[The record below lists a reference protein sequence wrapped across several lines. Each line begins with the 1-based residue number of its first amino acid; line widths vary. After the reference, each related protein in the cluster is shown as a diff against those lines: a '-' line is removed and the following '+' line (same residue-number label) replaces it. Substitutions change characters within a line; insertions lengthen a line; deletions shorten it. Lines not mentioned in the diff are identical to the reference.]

1 MTITYTG
8 RHEDIPLKQRQK
20 FEIKLNKLS
29 KMLER
34 SRNGERDLHVF
45 LSQQRQLHKEEITLN
60 AFDHSLVCIGSSGDV
75 GQALSEAAEK
85 FEKQVVKMRAKWRDT
100 TRKSD
105 TSVAE
110 PVAPAAPA
118 KLKAAAPVKGKS
130 PKVFRVDHRE
140 NGRKPMTAE
149 EALLEIDK
157 SQDYLV
163 YRDAKTNRVSV
174 ILRRPDGHFDL
185 VES

>member
-1 MTITYTG
+1 MKITYTG

-20 FEIKLNKLS
+20 FELKLNKLS

-34 SRNGERDLHVF
+34 SRNGERELHVF
-45 LSQQRQLHKEEITLN
+45 LSQQRHLHKVEITLN
-60 AFDHSLVCIGSSGDV
+60 AFDHSLVCIGSSGDI

-85 FEKQVVKMRAKWRDT
+85 FEHQVVKMRAKWRDT
-100 TRKSD
+100 TRKADISI
-105 TSVAE
+105 AE
-110 PVAPAAPA
+110 PAVPAAPT
-118 KLKAAAPVKGKS
+118 KPKAAAPVKSKG
-130 PKVFRVDHRE
+130 PRVYRVEHE

-149 EALLEIDK
+149 EALIEIDK

-174 ILRRPDGHFDL
+174 ILRRPDGNFDL

>member
-1 MTITYTG
+1 MKITYTG
-8 RHEDIPLKQRQK
+8 NRHEDIPLKQRQK
-20 FEIKLNKLS
+20 FETKLNKLS

-34 SRNGERDLHVF
+34 TRNGERDLHVF
-45 LSQQRQLHKEEITLN
+45 LSQQRHLHKVEITLN
-60 AFDHSLVCIGSSGDV
+60 AFDHSLVCIGSSGDI

-85 FEKQVVKMRAKWRDT
+85 FEQQVVKMRTKWRDT

-105 TSVAE
+105 ISVAE
-110 PVAPAAPA
+110 PAVPAASASVRKA
-118 KLKAAAPVKGKS
+118 KSKS
-130 PKVFRVDHRE
+130 PRVYRVEHE

-149 EALLEIDK
+149 EALIEIDK

-174 ILRRPDGHFDL
+174 ILRRPDGNFDL

>member
-1 MTITYTG
+1 MKITYTG

-20 FEIKLNKLS
+20 FEIKINKLS

-34 SRNGERDLHVF
+34 SRNGERELHVY
-45 LSQQRQLHKEEITLN
+45 LSQQRHLHKAEITLN
-60 AFDHSLVCIGSSGDV
+60 AFDHSLVCNGVNGEIGH
-75 GQALSEAAEK
+75 ALNEAAEK
-85 FEKQVVKMRAKWRDT
+85 FEKQVVKMRTKWRDT
-100 TRKSD
+100 TRKAD

-110 PVAPAAPA
+110 TVPAPPKA
-118 KLKAAAPVKGKS
+118 KAAAGSKSKS

-149 EALLEIDK
+149 EALLEMGK
-157 SQDYLV
+157 AQDYLV

-174 ILRRPDGHFDL
+174 ILRREDGNFDL

>member
-1 MTITYTG
+1 MKITYTG

-20 FEIKLNKLS
+20 FELKLNKLS

-45 LSQQRQLHKEEITLN
+45 LSQQRHLHKVEITLN

-85 FEKQVVKMRAKWRDT
+85 FEQQVVKMRTKWRDT
-100 TRKSD
+100 TRKAD
-105 TSVAE
+105 ISVAE
-110 PVAPAAPA
+110 PVVPAPPAAARKP
-118 KLKAAAPVKGKS
+118 KSKG
-130 PKVFRVDHRE
+130 PRVYRVEHE

-157 SQDYLV
+157 TQDYLV

-174 ILRRPDGHFDL
+174 ILRRPDGNFDL